1 MQNSDSVVTTSGM
14 WTGRIGRRQYLL
26 SHLLLSG
33 VTVSSGGFLV
43 LLMLFV
49 GFIFDW
55 SLAAFPLA
63 LLLGRCPRQRCA
75 GHPLFAIALLK
86 RAAITRH
93 QRVRL
98 VGTLLPYPA
107 GRSDN
112 VPVAP
117 LHGWRPLRQPLR
129 RGQPRGTA
137 QLHLGA
143 ALAPSNSR

>member
-63 LLLGRCPRQRCA
+63 LLLGSVL
-75 GHPLFAIALLK
+75 GSGVLVILFLLSLSLSA
-86 RAAITRH
+86 R
-93 QRVRL
+93 RL
-98 VGTLLPYPA
+98 HDINASGWWGLFYLIPPA
-107 GRSDN
+107 GLIMFLLLLFMAGDHSVNRYGEVNRVGLLSSIS
-112 VPVAP
+112 
-117 LHGWRPLRQPLR
+117 GR
-129 RGQPRGTA
+129 R
-137 QLHLGA
+137 
-143 ALAPSNSR
+143 

>member
-63 LLLGRCPRQRCA
+63 LLLGSVL
-75 GHPLFAIALLK
+75 GSGVLVILFC
-86 RAAITRH
+86 
-93 QRVRL
+93 
-98 VGTLLPYPA
+98 Y
-107 GRSDN
+107 RS
-112 VPVAP
+112 P
-117 LHGWRPLRQPLR
+117 
-129 RGQPRGTA
+129 
-137 QLHLGA
+137 
-143 ALAPSNSR
+143 